1 MEMEEKLRCTD
12 ILGDTVKG
20 YQGIDSVR
28 VDVERNRLELA
39 YDPRL
44 LHDEAAQSLAQRL
57 GRDAFARVMHCDQK
71 SSAACAQCLQAMGA
85 QLQPHFASRAAA
97 PTTAFRDGEMEIALH
112 PTTLASAE
120 VSRVTRSFGAGH
132 AAAEAPTQPTTKE
145 ELTVHHLD
153 RGRLEV
159 ALTVATLVAT
169 ITASLAGRNGATA
182 LVTVLYTIA
191 FVAGGYYG
199 LIDGVAAL
207 KDKRLDVNLLMILA
221 ALGAAFIGQ
230 PAEGAVL
237 LFLFSLSNTLQ
248 AYALDRSRR
257 AISKLLDLRPPQ
269 ASVKRGSRTITLPVE
284 QLVLAD
290 RVIVRPGERIPID
303 GEILDGQSEIDQAA
317 ITGESIPV
325 HKTVGG
331 AVFAGTLNGRGS
343 LEIKVTHLAQDTTLA
358 KIAQLVEE
366 AQSNR
371 ARTQRLID
379 DFEQI
384 YAILVVVGAAF
395 LITIPWLILREE
407 FYPTFYRAMTWL
419 VVASPCALVISTPAS
434 ILSAMANG
442 ARHGVLFKG
451 GAHLEKMATI
461 KVIAFDKTGTLTSG
475 KPIVTHVEPIG
486 SVSADELLIEAAS
499 VEARSEH
506 PLAAAIV
513 IEAQRRHLTLQTAT
527 DFLATPGLGVEADLN
542 EEPVWIGSERLFFE
556 RRVALPAELQQ
567 RVRELEKQGQ
577 TVMVV
582 YRQHQWRGLVAVADS
597 LRPGAAEFVQQLKGL
612 GVERVVM
619 LTGDNERVA
628 AGIAAQAGVDEFHA
642 GLMPEDKVEKLKL
655 LRSRYGAI
663 AMVGDGVN
671 DAPALAAADL
681 GLAMGGAGTDVALET
696 ADVVLMSDEL
706 SQLPYALALAR
717 RARQVVKQNLT
728 FALSVIVLLVVSAF
742 GLHLPLPLGVV
753 GHEGSTVLV
762 VLNGLRLLGFRYTTG
777 RDEDRLKIE
786 SLRSSELSAA
796 G

>member
-1 MEMEEKLRCTD
+1 MEEKLRCTD

-28 VDVERNRLELA
+28 FDVERHRLELA

-44 LHDEAAQSLAQRL
+44 LRDEAAQSLAQRL
-57 GRDAFARVMHCDQK
+57 GRDAFTQVMHCDQR
-71 SSAACAQCLQAMGA
+71 SSAACARCVQALGA
-85 QLQPHFASRAAA
+85 QLQPHFAARAAA
-97 PTTAFRDGEMEIALH
+97 PATTFHDGEIEIALH
-112 PTTLASAE
+112 PTIPASAE
-120 VSRVTRSFGAGH
+120 VSRATRSFGAGH
-132 AAAEAPTQPTTKE
+132 AADEAPSALVKNEEEPTPRG
-145 ELTVHHLD
+145 LD
-153 RGRLEV
+153 RGKLEV
-159 ALTVATLVAT
+159 VFTVITLVAT
-169 ITASLAGRNGATA
+169 ITAGLLSRQGATA
-182 LVTVLYTIA
+182 LTAMLYVTA
-191 FVAGGYYG
+191 FAAGGYYG
-199 LIDGVAAL
+199 LIDGIAAL
-207 KDKRLDVNLLMILA
+207 KEKRLDVNLLMILA

-248 AYALDRSRR
+248 AYALDRNRC
-257 AISKLLDLRPPQ
+257 AISRLLDLRPPQ
-269 ASVKRGSRTITLPVE
+269 AIVKRGSRTITLPVE
-284 QLVLAD
+284 QLVLGD
-290 RVIVRPGERIPID
+290 RVVVRPGERIPID

-325 HKTVGG
+325 HKTSGE

-358 KIAQLVEE
+358 KIVQLVEE

-379 DFEQI
+379 SFEQV
-384 YAILVVVGAAF
+384 YALLVLSGAVL
-395 LITIPWLILREE
+395 LIVIPWLLGEA
-407 FYPTFYRAMTWL
+407 FYPVFYRAMTWL
-419 VVASPCALVISTPAS
+419 VVASPCALVISTPAA
-434 ILSAMANG
+434 ILSAIANG

-461 KVIAFDKTGTLTSG
+461 KAIAFDKTGTLTSG
-475 KPIVTHVEPIG
+475 KPVVTHVEPIEP
-486 SVSADELLIEAAS
+486 VSADELLIEAAS

-513 IEAQRRHLTLQTAT
+513 NEAQRRHLTLQTAT
-527 DFLATPGLGVEADLN
+527 DFLATPGLGVEANLDDA
-542 EEPVWIGSERLFFE
+542 PVWIGSERLFFE
-556 RRVALPAELQQ
+556 RRVSMPVELRQ
-567 RVRELEKQGQ
+567 RVRELEQLGQ

-582 YRQHQWRGLVAVADS
+582 YRQQQWRGLVAVADS
-597 LRPGAAEFVQQLKGL
+597 LRPGAAEFVRQLKEL

-642 GLMPEDKVEKLKL
+642 GLMPEDKVEKLKS
-655 LRSRYGAI
+655 LRAQYGTI

-681 GLAMGGAGTDVALET
+681 GIAMGGAGTDVALET

-706 SQLPYALALAR
+706 RQLPYALALAR
-717 RARQVVKQNLT
+717 QARHVVKRNLT

-742 GLHLPLPLGVV
+742 GMHLPLPLGVV

-777 RDEDRLKIE
+777 HDEDQANNEVLRL
-786 SLRSSELSAA
+786 STA